1 MIADTTFLIDVMR
14 EDRSAIA
21 KGEELE
27 REGVQVNITTV
38 SVFELYVGLNLSTK
52 PIEEKNKIDKVLGN
66 IVVQNFDFDSACE
79 AGEIFADKKRR
90 GLTIDPEDA
99 MIAGICIS
107 NEEPILTRNVNH
119 FSNIGGLTVE
129 SY

>member
-1 MIADTTFLIDVMR
+1 MIADTTFLIDIMR
-14 EDRSAIA
+14 GDHSAIE

-27 REGVQVNITTV
+27 RDGVQVNITTV
-38 SVFELYVGLNLSTK
+38 SVFELYVGLNLSIR

-66 IVVQNFDFDSACE
+66 IVVHHLDFKSARE

-90 GLTIDPEDA
+90 GQTIDPEDA

-107 NEEPILTRNVNH
+107 IEEPILTRNVNH
-119 FSNIGGLTVE
+119 FSNIGRLTVE

>member
-14 EDRSAIA
+14 GDRSAIE
-21 KGEELE
+21 KGEDLE
-27 REGVQVNITTV
+27 RDGVQVSITAV
-38 SVFELYVGLNLSTK
+38 SVFELYVGLNLSIR

-66 IVVQNFDFDSACE
+66 IVIHHFDFDSARE

-99 MIAGICIS
+99 MIAGICIT
-107 NEEPILTRNVNH
+107 NEEPILTRNVSH
-119 FSNIGGLTVE
+119 FSNIGTLTVE

>member
-14 EDRSAIA
+14 GDRSAME
-21 KGEELE
+21 KCEDLE
-27 REGVQVNITTV
+27 RDGVQVNITTV
-38 SVFELYVGLNLSTK
+38 SIFELYVGLNLSIR
-52 PIEEKNKIDKVLGN
+52 PIEEKNKIDNVLGN
-66 IVVQNFDFDSACE
+66 IVVHNFDFDSARE

-99 MIAGICIS
+99 MIAGICIT
-107 NEEPILTRNVNH
+107 NDETILTRNVNH
-119 FSNIGGLTVE
+119 FSNIGRLTVE

>member
-14 EDRSAIA
+14 GDRSAIG

-38 SVFELYVGLNLSTK
+38 SVFELYVGLNLSIR
-52 PIEEKNKIDKVLGN
+52 PIEEKTKIDKVLRN
-66 IVVQNFDFDSACE
+66 IVVHHLDFESARE
-79 AGEIFADKKRR
+79 AGEIFADKKSR

-119 FSNIGGLTVE
+119 FSNIDRLTVE